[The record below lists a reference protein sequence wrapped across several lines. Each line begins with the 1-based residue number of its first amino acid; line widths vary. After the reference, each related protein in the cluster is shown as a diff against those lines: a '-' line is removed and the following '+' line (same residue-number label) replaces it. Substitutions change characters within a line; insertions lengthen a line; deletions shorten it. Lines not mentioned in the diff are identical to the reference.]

1 MLQSK
6 KETVYIILAG
16 IFITNAV
23 VAELIGGKLIHV
35 GPTMSVGIL
44 PIVFVTTDLINEYF
58 GEKGVK
64 SYR

>member
-1 MLQSK
+1 LILIILATK

-35 GPTMSVGIL
+35 GPTS
-44 PIVFVTTDLINEYF
+44 
-58 GEKGVK
+58 
-64 SYR
+64 